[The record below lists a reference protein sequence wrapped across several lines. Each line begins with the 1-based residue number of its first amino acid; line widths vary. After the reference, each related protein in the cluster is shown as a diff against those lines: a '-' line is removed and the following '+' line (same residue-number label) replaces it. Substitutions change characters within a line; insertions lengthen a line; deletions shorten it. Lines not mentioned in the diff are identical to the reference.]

1 MGLSLLT
8 HTAQWTNLAG
18 SLAGDESQT
27 AKTIGLRRARSSQ
40 ESTSWSWR
48 EGKKIKATD
57 QETYSILGRHVSSKN
72 NNVKMY
78 GCNIFRKMHGCC
90 KPKFPKDK
98 QEQKKQSARN
108 TRPTETA
115 VLAEEMPLS
124 STTPPYYIGHKRKN
138 RKLHRMRARSQSPTG
153 ICCYYSFASRTNP
166 ER

>member
-1 MGLSLLT
+1 MDKPSRKPSRRRVPNGKGYWITPCSLLSGVYLLEL
-8 HTAQWTNLAG
+8 Q
-18 SLAGDESQT
+18 
-27 AKTIGLRRARSSQ
+27 
-40 ESTSWSWR
+40 R
-48 EGKKIKATD
+48 EKNKSDRPGNIFHIRKAC
-57 QETYSILGRHVSSKN
+57 SIKN

-78 GCNIFRKMHGCC
+78 GCNIFRKMHGCSN
-90 KPKFPKDK
+90 PKFPKEK

-115 VLAEEMPLS
+115 ALAEEMPLS